1 MRNGSPRTTPDS
13 RRNTAAAT
21 PQPLSTNTTE
31 TTSGNGKTIPTRRI
45 RPDIQVLLRLHGATH
60 AQPAGHQHLGGIRL
74 HQVSAGHPDEGGAS
88 LHGVAFD
95 PKGGTFRNELY
106 PQYKANRNETP
117 EDIVTAVPYIKRIL
131 EAMRIPCLEVPGYE
145 ADDVIGTLA
154 RKAAGEGFEVYMVT
168 PDKDFGQLIDRHVYI
183 YKQRRNGEGVEIVG
197 CEQLREQYGI
207 DDPRLVIDI
216 LALWGDAADN
226 IPGVPGIGEKS
237 AVKLVNEFGTVENIL
252 AHTDA
257 LKGKQKENILAGREQ
272 LLLSKRLATIETDVP
287 IAFVPE
293 ELVMEDPDCDAL
305 RDVYKELDFGMF
317 LREMEGTRTTPFTK
331 AVKGTAPCSAP
342 TKEDGT
348 DSAPQGTDLP
358 VQRDLF
364 GNPVATAGSP
374 SQSAQETALLENLS
388 AGYHT
393 VSDTPH
399 EYHTVT
405 TPQQLA
411 DLVARLETEKE
422 FCFDVETSGFDCHTS
437 RIVGISFS
445 ASEGEAC
452 YVPIS
457 EGDPPGR
464 FPRHAQAASR
474 RTFNSQNRA
483 EHQVRHHG
491 ARRGGHPGSRLQ
503 VRHHDTPLP
512 ARPGVSPRHEPPG
525 PFLPQ
530 LFAH

>member
-1 MRNGSPRTTPDS
+1 MERLYLLDAYALIYRSYYAFMGRPMRNRQGINTSAVFGFTKFLRDILMKEAPRYM
-13 RRNTAAAT
+13 
-21 PQPLSTNTTE
+21 
-31 TTSGNGKTIPTRRI
+31 
-45 RPDIQVLLRLHGATH
+45 
-60 AQPAGHQHLGGIRL
+60 
-74 HQVSAGHPDEGGAS
+74 
-88 LHGVAFD
+88 GVAFD

-411 DLVARLETEKE
+411 DLVARLGTEKE

-437 RIVGISFS
+437 TSLAFRS
-445 ASEGEAC
+445 APRREKPATFPYRKATGKVSS
-452 YVPIS
+452 PRS
-457 EGDPPGR
+457 GR
-464 FPRHAQAASR
+464 FSK
-474 RTFNSQNRA
+474 N
-483 EHQVRHHG
+483 
-491 ARRGGHPGSRLQ
+491 LQ
-503 VRHHDTPLP
+503 
-512 ARPGVSPRHEPPG
+512 
-525 PFLPQ
+525 
-530 LFAH
+530 